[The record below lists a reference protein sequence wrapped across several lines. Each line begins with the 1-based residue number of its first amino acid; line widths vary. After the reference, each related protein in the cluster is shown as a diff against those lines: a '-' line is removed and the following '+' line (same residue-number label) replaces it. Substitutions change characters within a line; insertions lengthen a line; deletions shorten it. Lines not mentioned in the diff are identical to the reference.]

1 MEPKLADVKQGRKT
15 EQLQI
20 RVSASQK
27 REIQERARGAG
38 MRMSDWVLNQLLPSV
53 QVSFQDLLRDLSRSE
68 KPGYVFAEILELMG
82 SLSRDEFE
90 LAVSKPPRVQLDPY
104 WGNYVAATIEHA
116 AALKNT
122 QPPSWTADVPPLDE
136 PVFGSSLQS
145 LRLHLLLHSP
155 PAFSRRNIFI
165 DSNVGDR
172 V

>member
-1 MEPKLADVKQGRKT
+1 MAKVKQDRKT

-20 RVSASQK
+20 RVSRSQK

-38 MRMSDWVLNQLLPSV
+38 MSMSDWVLNQLLPSV
-53 QVSFQDLLRDLSRSE
+53 QVRFQDLLRDLSSSE
-68 KPGYVFAEILELMG
+68 TPGYVFAEILDQMG
-82 SLSRDEFE
+82 SLGGDEFE
-90 LAVSKPPRVQLDPY
+90 LAVSKPPRVELGPY
-104 WGNYVAATIEHA
+104 WANYVAATVEHA
-116 AALKNT
+116 AALQNT
-122 QPPSWTADVPPLDE
+122 QPPSWTGAVPPLHE

-145 LRLHLLLHSP
+145 LRLHLLVHSP